1 VTSRR
6 GFTLLE
12 VIVATTIM
20 AVAVVTLLA
29 GISGST
35 RVASRLRDYDRLVQL
50 ARLQMNGLLVEDRL
64 PRNSILEGR
73 FDPAD
78 TGGTQAGWQAR
89 VSRSEAPPN
98 PVAGQFALDRIELE
112 VWWMSGEA
120 RRSFTL
126 DSYRKRLL
134 MPQDIAAG
142 GL

>member
-1 VTSRR
+1 MTSRR

-64 PRNSILEGR
+64 PLNSILVGR

-98 PVAGQFALDRIELE
+98 PVSGQFALDRIELE
-112 VWWMSGEA
+112 VWWMSGET

>member
-64 PRNSILEGR
+64 PLNSILVGR

-98 PVAGQFALDRIELE
+98 PVSGQFALDRIELE
-112 VWWMSGEA
+112 VWWMSGET